1 MKNFILKKEEK
12 GFTIVESLVA
22 IGMLL
27 LAVTGAYG
35 VAQQSLQHSQVAREQ
50 ITAFYL
56 AQEGIEAVKNLRDE
70 NFLNGSYVWDGGA
83 TGSNISNCLGENCLV
98 DPLVERLELCS
109 SNTATGCLLEQN
121 NNGNSTFYGM
131 YSHYDSNV
139 PIYGASSWT
148 GDDGG
153 SNWQPSPFTRTV
165 TLTRTSPDEI
175 SVTVK
180 VSWFDKVRNEN
191 TNITLREILLNWYPL

>member
-27 LAVTGAYG
+27 LAVTGAYS
-35 VAQQSLQHSQVAREQ
+35 VAQQSLQHSYIAREQ

-56 AQEGIEAVKNLRDE
+56 AQEGIESIKNIRDE
-70 NFLNGSYVWDGGA
+70 NFLNSSYAWDGGA
-83 TGSNISNCLGENCLV
+83 TGSNISDCFTQSCLV

-109 SNTATGCLLEQN
+109 SNTTGCLLEQN
-121 NNGNSTFYGM
+121 NNVDSTFYGM
-131 YSHYDSNV
+131 YSHYNPDVSVYDVWIGND
-139 PIYGASSWT
+139 A
-148 GDDGG
+148 GG
-153 SNWQPSPFTRTV
+153 NWQSSPFTRTV
-165 TLTRTSPDEI
+165 TLARTSPDEI

-180 VSWFDKVRNEN
+180 VSWYDRVRQEP
-191 TNITLREILLNWYPL
+191 TDITLKEILLNWYPLN